1 MNLAEQADQRLIG
14 WSALSR
20 CGRGECG
27 EPRCL
32 CAADGTE
39 IVHFHGDR
47 EADVHLT
54 RPMIAKLGPA
64 LRRSTAV
71 RLSPASGWVTVRL
84 EAPSDVD
91 LLATLVSAALLGSH
105 RRDRSAPAGA
115 SPERCNHPYAH
126 PVRPGLQPGAHR
138 GPHPDAHPE
147 AHPEPDPET
156 RPYAHPCVHPYVR
169 PYVRPC

>member
-54 RPMIAKLGPA
+54 RPMIAKLRPA

-84 EAPSDVD
+84 EAASDVD

-105 RRDRSAPAGA
+105 RRDRSAPAGTP
-115 SPERCNHPYAH
+115 PERCNHPRAH
-126 PVRPGLQPGAHR
+126 PVQPCAQPGAHPETR
-138 GPHPDAHPE
+138 PD
-147 AHPEPDPET
+147 PDPET

-169 PYVRPC
+169 PC